1 MVREL
6 SPECFYK
13 IRDSKHFHAAMRAD
27 VELLLSKPGKPAY
40 LSLTTVIMC
49 CIDALAAGSGEAAKP
64 KFERFVTKHFPD
76 LCIELESVSPGRRK
90 GGRILYEEF
99 RNGFAH
105 LRGPK
110 SKFAIAEDRELGGVW
125 ADTVEVD
132 AVGQFV
138 AINIDRLAKEF
149 LVVLDQL

>member
-1 MVREL
+1 
-6 SPECFYK
+6 
-13 IRDSKHFHAAMRAD
+13 
-27 VELLLSKPGKPAY
+27 
-40 LSLTTVIMC
+40 
-49 CIDALAAGSGEAAKP
+49 
-64 KFERFVTKHFPD
+64 
-76 LCIELESVSPGRRK
+76 LESVSPGRRK
-90 GGRILYEEF
+90 GGKILYEEF

-132 AVGQFV
+132 VVGQFV

-149 LVVLDQL
+149 LIVLDQL